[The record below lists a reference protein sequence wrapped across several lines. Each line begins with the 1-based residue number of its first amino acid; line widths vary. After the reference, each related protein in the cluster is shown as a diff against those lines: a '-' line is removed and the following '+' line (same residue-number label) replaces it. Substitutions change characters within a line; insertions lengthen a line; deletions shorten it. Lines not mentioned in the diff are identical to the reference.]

1 MRMKVEIRRD
11 FSVKIVICYLLS
23 ALLVE
28 GDSMDQE
35 AENSKKRWTRAEVE
49 TALKEILIDA
59 LDVDEGQIVP
69 DASLVHDLGTES
81 IDFLDI
87 GFRVQQTFGVELP
100 NRAIQDR
107 VLNWRNL
114 SGLYKILE
122 GRYGA
127 KVTREDIKRFQT
139 MGIPE
144 VLSWLEEN
152 QGITVKNGDAEVL
165 AGELA
170 GRLAS
175 DVESIGF
182 KSSLIEQ
189 EEITKLLLKNLNSP
203 QILDGMLR
211 LFRVGALVDFITAR
225 VGEGMQGNS
234 KQ

>member
-1 MRMKVEIRRD
+1 
-11 FSVKIVICYLLS
+11 
-23 ALLVE
+23 
-28 GDSMDQE
+28 MDQE

-59 LDVDEGQIVP
+59 LDVDEGRIVP
-69 DASLVHDLGTES
+69 DASLVHDLGAES

-87 GFRVQQTFGVELP
+87 GFRLQQTFGVELP
-100 NRAIQDR
+100 NKAIQDR
-107 VLNWRNL
+107 TLSWRNL
-114 SGLYKILE
+114 SGLHEILE
-122 GRYGA
+122 ERYGA
-127 KVTREDIKRFQT
+127 KVSREDVKRFQT

-175 DVESIGF
+175 EIESIGF
-182 KSSLIEQ
+182 KASLIEQ
-189 EEITKLLLKNLNSP
+189 EAITKLLLKNLNSP

>member
-1 MRMKVEIRRD
+1 MKVEIRRD

-23 ALLVE
+23 ALLGE

-35 AENSKKRWTRAEVE
+35 AESRKKRWTRAEVE
-49 TALKEILIDA
+49 TAMKEILIDA
-59 LDVDEGQIVP
+59 LDVDESRVVP

-114 SGLYKILE
+114 SGLHEILE

-175 DVESIGF
+175 EVESIGF
-182 KSSLIEQ
+182 KASLIEQ
-189 EEITKLLLKNLNSP
+189 EEITKVLLTNLNSP

-225 VGEGMQGNS
+225 VGEVMQGNS

>member
-1 MRMKVEIRRD
+1 MKVEIRRD

-35 AENSKKRWTRAEVE
+35 AENRKKRWTRSEVE

-59 LDVDEGQIVP
+59 LDVDEGRIVP
-69 DASLVHDLGTES
+69 DASLVHDLGSES

-114 SGLYKILE
+114 SGLYEILE

-182 KSSLIEQ
+182 KASLIEQ

>member
-1 MRMKVEIRRD
+1 MKVEIRRD

-35 AENSKKRWTRAEVE
+35 AENSKKKWTRAEVE

-87 GFRVQQTFGVELP
+87 GFRVQQTFDVELP
-100 NRAIQDR
+100 NSAIQDR

-114 SGLYKILE
+114 SGLHEILE

-175 DVESIGF
+175 EVESIGF
-182 KSSLIEQ
+182 KASLIEQ
-189 EEITKLLLKNLNSP
+189 EEIRKLLLKNLNSP

-211 LFRVGALVDFITAR
+211 LFRVGALVDLITAR
-225 VGEGMQGNS
+225 VGEGMLGNS